1 MPYEDLPCRRERSAP
16 TFDASD
22 PCEIE
27 RYFDDLEFLFLKHD
41 CVHSLIC
48 SESELGGFYREFLLV
63 SRFLIAKGRISTP
76 EQSRAFS
83 ASLGPRLAIA
93 VHNRLDRIFPDH
105 LPEDLYDSDVIYE
118 ATRCTLAWEHSVPLV
133 EPPRPFP

>member
-1 MPYEDLPCRRERSAP
+1 MRKCKHPQARGVAGVSPEAITAYSYTLAEFNKLISDCTRSP
-16 TFDASD
+16 
-22 PCEIE
+22 I
-27 RYFDDLEFLFLKHD
+27 R
-41 CVHSLIC
+41 
-48 SESELGGFYREFLLV
+48 SESELRGFYREFLLV
-63 SRFLIAKGRISTP
+63 SRFLIAKGRIGTP
-76 EQSRAFS
+76 EQLRAFS

-93 VHNRLDRIFPDH
+93 VHNRLERIFPDH